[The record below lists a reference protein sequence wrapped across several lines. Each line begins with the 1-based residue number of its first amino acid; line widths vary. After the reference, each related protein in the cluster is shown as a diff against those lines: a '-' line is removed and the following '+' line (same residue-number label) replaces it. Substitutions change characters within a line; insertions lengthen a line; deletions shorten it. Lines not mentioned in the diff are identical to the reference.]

1 MSYRLAFH
9 FEDGVT
15 SFADIH
21 AGESVLDAAY
31 RNKINLPMDCSD
43 GVCGTCKCRCESGAY
58 ELGDEYLEEAL
69 SGAEARERM
78 VLTCQMKVSS
88 DCTIAVPM
96 SSAACKVKPTQG
108 SGVITEVKLLSASTI
123 LLTLALEQPV
133 SFLAGQYVL
142 LNIPGTTESRAYSFS
157 NLPGARTAGFLI
169 RNVKGGR
176 MSTWLSAVAKPGD
189 RMTFLGPSGSFY
201 LRPVERP
208 LVMLAGGTGLAP
220 LLSML
225 ETLAQ
230 TGTDHPIQLLYGVT
244 RDEDLVETARLEALS
259 ARLVGFQ
266 WQSCV
271 ADPASAHKLKGYVT
285 DHLANTQLQSGACDV
300 YLCGPPPMV
309 EAVRQ
314 GFAASGVNPVRFFY
328 EKFAVSVSV

>member
-1 MSYRLAFH
+1 
-9 FEDGVT
+9 
-15 SFADIH
+15 
-21 AGESVLDAAY
+21 
-31 RNKINLPMDCSD
+31 
-43 GVCGTCKCRCESGAY
+43 
-58 ELGDEYLEEAL
+58 
-69 SGAEARERM
+69 
-78 VLTCQMKVSS
+78 
-88 DCTIAVPM
+88 
-96 SSAACKVKPTQG
+96 
-108 SGVITEVKLLSASTI
+108 
-123 LLTLALEQPV
+123 
-133 SFLAGQYVL
+133 
-142 LNIPGTTESRAYSFS
+142 
-157 NLPGARTAGFLI
+157 
-169 RNVKGGR
+169 